1 MDCFYHL
8 ASSDALDNAQEG
20 EIGGHLGG

>member
-8 ASSDALDNAQEG
+8 ASADALDNAQEG